1 MTDLWPWPEDTALE
15 RARRIANSLIALL
28 PPDEATIHIATAHRL
43 GESWLGAR
51 LLAYTPDQ
59 AITTTQ
65 AAELLSVSRD
75 VIRQWACAPHPQD
88 PSRPL
93 LPRAGRRGRQ
103 QTYLVKCLFD
113 AAYLARHRGRLTTSL

>member
-1 MTDLWPWPEDTALE
+1 MTDPWPWPGDTATE

-28 PPDEATIHIATAHRL
+28 PPDEAAIHIATAHRL

-51 LLAYTPDQ
+51 LLTYTPDR
-59 AITTTQ
+59 AITTEQ

-75 VIRQWACAPHPQD
+75 TIRQWACTPHPDD
-88 PSRPL
+88 PNRPL

-103 QTYLVKCLFD
+103 QTYLVKCLLD
-113 AAYLARHRGRLTTSL
+113 AAYLARRRGRLTTQA